1 MPMFQAPMSAPSL
14 RAPVGRSSNEARERS
29 HPGGERTRSHS
40 QTSHREAPRAQTS
53 NRRLGAEGLKLG
65 VPDTFP
71 NGHPM
76 KHQTSQST
84 LSEHENGYMQ
94 KVVKQEP
101 AVRPASRNAFQVRC
115 CTSIPDPGLPLM
127 VARCT
132 ARTMMIAPRSQ
143 WVQQGGMVMMVFRA
157 NLQPYTSR

>member
-1 MPMFQAPMSAPSL
+1 MFQPQMSAPKQ

-40 QTSHREAPRAQTS
+40 QTRNREAPRAQTA
-53 NRRLGAEGLKLG
+53 NRRLEAESLKVG
-65 VPDTFP
+65 VPNTFP
-71 NGHPM
+71 KGHTM

-84 LSEHENGYMQ
+84 LSEHENAYMQ

-101 AVRPASRNAFQVRC
+101 AVRPSSRNAFQVRC
-115 CTSIPDPGLPLM
+115 CTSLRNAGLI

-132 ARTMMIAPRSQ
+132 ARITMIALRSQ
-143 WVQQGGMVMMVFRA
+143 WVQEGGMVMMAFQA